1 MFLGKNSTFSI
12 KQNKTEA
19 GKINSKHL
27 KENYLLFILQYH
39 VRGDD
44 QLHASNIFDN
54 EIVEEPMRQQWE
66 WQRWHWEKLK
76 REQRV
81 LWGLYKV
88 RWLEWRV
95 LLLQQATLMVL
106 VRMSFGQW
114 QWGRWCL
121 WLCRR
126 GFIDGSFVSY

>member
-19 GKINSKHL
+19 GKINSKHV
-27 KENYLLFILQYH
+27 KENYLLF
-39 VRGDD
+39 
-44 QLHASNIFDN
+44 NIMLEVTTNFMPA
-54 EIVEEPMRQQWE
+54 IFSTTRLLKKPMRQQWE
-66 WQRWHWEKLK
+66 RQRWHWGKLK
-76 REQRV
+76 QEQRV
-81 LWGLYKV
+81 HWGLYKV
-88 RWLEWRV
+88 QWLEWRG
-95 LLLQQATLMVL
+95 LLLQQATIMVL
-106 VRMSFGQW
+106 VRMSFGRW